1 MSSSQKL
8 PGNGKLL
15 LKKRTNWFA
24 AGEEFLKA
32 MELLDDGAFKLFS
45 FLCLKADRLTATY
58 RGSSDQLAFALRKP
72 RPVIESCLA
81 ELKAKGVCTAAD
93 TAAGFGGT
101 LRIEDEFWPYH
112 PPTNV
117 STAQCTNGYI
127 AAIRQQFLALG
138 CTTGRFGASE
148 EAQARSLERR
158 GVPLEIVR
166 DAMIMAACRK
176 YLSWL
181 NNGYSEP
188 ICSIAYFESVIAEFL
203 RCPPPPDYRNNLPFE
218 LKRLANHWARGVQTR
233 QKQLPNPRDAQ
244 PDQQSHGK
252 IRDDVEEVY

>member
-1 MSSSQKL
+1 M
-8 PGNGKLL
+8 
-15 LKKRTNWFA
+15 
-24 AGEEFLKA
+24 
-32 MELLDDGAFKLFS
+32 
-45 FLCLKADRLTATY
+45 
-58 RGSSDQLAFALRKP
+58 
-72 RPVIESCLA
+72 
-81 ELKAKGVCTAAD
+81 
-93 TAAGFGGT
+93 
-101 LRIEDEFWPYH
+101 RIEDEFWPYH
-112 PPTNV
+112 PSTNV

-138 CTTGRFGASE
+138 STTGRFGASE

-218 LKRLANHWARGVQTR
+218 LKRLANHWARRVQTR